1 MTLLWYD
8 RGMNNSLIRLI
19 ITTAAIIVGAWLII
33 LAFKLAA
40 WIINGLIGVA
50 AVVLIVAIVYRFVRQ
65 QPSTTSKRSRLR
77 IEREPSKEKK

>member
-1 MTLLWYD
+1 MQK
-8 RGMNNSLIRLI
+8 SLIRLI
-19 ITTAAIIVGAWLII
+19 ITIAAIIVGAWLII

-40 WIINGLIGVA
+40 WIINGLISVA

>member
-1 MTLLWYD
+1 MQ
-8 RGMNNSLIRLI
+8 NSLIRLI
-19 ITTAAIIVGAWLII
+19 ITIAAIIVGAWLII

-50 AVVLIVAIVYRFVRQ
+50 AVILVGAIIYRFVRQ
-65 QPSTTSKRSRLR
+65 RPATTSKKAPLK

>member
-1 MTLLWYD
+1 MQK
-8 RGMNNSLIRLI
+8 SLIRLI
-19 ITTAAIIVGAWLII
+19 ITIAAIIVGAWLII